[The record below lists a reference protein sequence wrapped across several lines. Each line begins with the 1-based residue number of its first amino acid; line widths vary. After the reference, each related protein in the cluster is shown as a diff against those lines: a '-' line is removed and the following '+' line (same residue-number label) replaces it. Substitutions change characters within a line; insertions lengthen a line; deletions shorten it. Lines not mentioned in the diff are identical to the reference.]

1 MREKILFISILSTS
15 FLYAQV
21 GIGTDTIESS
31 AFVEIKSS
39 DKGVVV
45 PQLTNN
51 QRSSIANP
59 ANGLL
64 VYNTELGCM
73 ESYNTADG
81 TWFNYCCA
89 AKVAANFPGTLT
101 KFLYVDASEASS
113 VVDFSGT
120 SAAETGFNSSNV
132 EQLLDLSGNN
142 RHLKTTNTNL
152 IEYISIPQS
161 TYYSEIYVASNAS
174 SNGGLEYE
182 LTGVENFDD
191 QDFDLNIV
199 AGFPSAAAVANAVF
213 FSSYDSTIDGSF
225 QIGQGSS
232 TAACDNISGNGEGKY
247 VFRYSESGSF
257 YEVCGP
263 TIDDKLHLFRVTLEA
278 NPDGNT
284 GTNDGVF
291 TVYIDGE
298 QIATAPATA
307 GSRFNRLRF
316 FRNRA
321 GGVTSVANIQEVA
334 FYDNILSETDQ
345 GAQTEYLTCK
355 WGVQN

>member
-1 MREKILFISILSTS
+1 MRGKFLFISILGASS
-15 FLYAQV
+15 LHAQV
-21 GIGTDTIESS
+21 GIGTEVIDPS
-31 AFVEIKSS
+31 AFIEIKSS
-39 DKGVVV
+39 DKGVVI
-45 PQLTNN
+45 PQLTNS
-51 QRSSIANP
+51 QRANISSP

-73 ESYNTADG
+73 ESYNATDG

-89 AKVAANFPGTLT
+89 AKVAANFPSTLT
-101 KFLYVDASEASS
+101 KFLYIDASEATS
-113 VVDFSGT
+113 VIDFSGT
-120 SAAETGFNSSNV
+120 NAAQTGFNSNNV
-132 EQLLDLSGNN
+132 EQLSDLSGND
-142 RHLKTTNTNL
+142 RHLKTTSTNL

-161 TYYSEIYVASNAS
+161 SYYSEIYIASNAS
-174 SNGGLEYE
+174 SNGDLEYE
-182 LTGVENFDD
+182 LTGAENFDD

-199 AGFPSAAAVANAVF
+199 AGFPSATAVANAVF

-232 TAACDNISGNGEGKY
+232 SAACDNTSGDGEGKY

-263 TIDDKLHLFRVTLEA
+263 ATDDKLHLFRVTLEA

-291 TVYIDGE
+291 TIYIDGE
-298 QIATAPATA
+298 QIATAPASN

-321 GGVTSVANIQEVA
+321 GGVTSLANIQEVA
-334 FYDNILSETDQ
+334 FYDNILSESDQ